1 MAQFSV
7 LISPNAKQSIIVSNI
22 HSYETDNKT
31 ELTVHHTKNIIK
43 KKLTEKW

>member
-1 MAQFSV
+1 MAHFSV

-31 ELTVHHTKNIIK
+31 ERTVNHTKYNK
-43 KKLTEKW
+43 KNLTEKW